1 MPKRRGRRGTWI
13 SVAVGVVGV
22 LCAVLGFAVVGSG
35 YGYHRMT
42 GDTMSPELRSGTGLW
57 TERVQPADVRHGEVY
72 AVDSPWTLQGI
83 VIQRAM
89 ALGGDRIACVNGQ
102 FSLNGKPV
110 DEPPARQVH
119 TCYLD
124 FDVTVPPG
132 RAFLMGDIR
141 GDAFDSRINLADQ
154 QGTVDLAKVGERV
167 VWHSGADSEALPGKL
182 AGALVVAA
190 LGLLLAL
197 VGLIAAIVFA
207 VRGRA
212 ARPLG
217 LEPPATF

>member
-1 MPKRRGRRGTWI
+1 M
-13 SVAVGVVGV
+13 GVVGI

-35 YGYHRMT
+35 YGYHRMA
-42 GDTMSPELRSGTGLW
+42 GETMSPELPSGTGLW
-57 TERVQPADVRHGEVY
+57 TERVRPADVRRGEVY
-72 AVDSPWTLQGI
+72 TVDSPWTLQGT
-83 VIQRAM
+83 VVQRAM
-89 ALGGDRIACVNGQ
+89 ALGGDRIACANGQ

-110 DEPPARQVH
+110 DEPPARQTH

-132 RAFLMGDIR
+132 RAFLMGDR
-141 GDAFDSRINLADQ
+141 RADTFDSRINLNDQ

-167 VWHSGADSEALPGKL
+167 VWHNGAGDEALPGKL
-182 AGALVVAA
+182 AGALVLGAV
-190 LGLLLAL
+190 GLLLAV
-197 VGLIAAIVFA
+197 VGLIAAIILA